1 MLFGRK
7 KPASW
12 GETLRV
18 WLWPRRSWS
27 RSAKYVS
34 KRVLRLTVSPHAIS
48 AGVAAGVFASFTP
61 FLGLHFIIAF
71 MVAYLIAG
79 NFLSAAMGTFFGNPL
94 TFPFIWTFTYK
105 LGTFILS
112 GEADHSD
119 AATVSPFADVSLMD
133 MGFSGVLQFIGGI
146 WHPLLKP
153 MLVGAFPLG
162 VLFGIMA
169 YLATRW
175 AAVAFRR
182 HRELR
187 LAQRK
192 QSTPT
197 SE

>member
-7 KPASW
+7 KPAGW

-34 KRVLRLTVSPHAIS
+34 KRVLRLTASPHAIS

-61 FLGLHFIIAF
+61 LLGFHFLLAF

-94 TFPFIWTFTYK
+94 TFPFIWTSTYK
-105 LGTFILS
+105 LGTLILS
-112 GEADHSD
+112 GEADDSD
-119 AATVSPFADVSLMD
+119 TETLSSLSDVSLMD
-133 MGFSGVLQFIGGI
+133 LGFSGVLQLVEGI

-153 MLVGAFPLG
+153 MLVGSFPLG
-162 VLFGIMA
+162 VLFGMIA
-169 YLATRW
+169 YVFTRW
-175 AAVAFRR
+175 AAVTFRR
-182 HRELR
+182 HRQQR
-187 LAQRK
+187 LAK
-192 QSTPT
+192 KNNPA
-197 SE
+197 